1 MTDDLKPCPFCGGGI
16 TTIEGGGQTWR
27 GVNGYSDPQFYHLRH
42 FGKLSET
49 DDFPR
54 CFVEFRCRTEAEAI
68 AAWNT
73 RALTEQLEA
82 ARADAKEA
90 EAYAEE
96 LEKERDHWQ
105 DVAGREGVCMACRGP
120 RGAPEPYGCSDCLNT
135 GYCGEWHNEMQEL
148 REERERLALAIC
160 GGEDAPGY
168 ANAQTVETL
177 EKVARDNANA
187 TMEQINRTLAAEAKL
202 AKAVEALGAI
212 VVDDTWGLDHDVYM
226 MCRATLKEI
235 KGESH
240 E

>member
-82 ARADAKEA
+82 VLQAAK
-90 EAYAEE
+90 
-96 LEKERDHWQ
+96 
-105 DVAGREGVCMACRGP
+105 P
-120 RGAPEPYGCSDCLNT
+120 
-135 GYCGEWHNEMQEL
+135 
-148 REERERLALAIC
+148 
-160 GGEDAPGY
+160 
-168 ANAQTVETL
+168 
-177 EKVARDNANA
+177 
-187 TMEQINRTLAAEAKL
+187 LAAMAERYDPEDDDGDLECWSGL
-202 AKAVEALGAI
+202 AVPKIKHIRALRTAI
-212 VVDDTWGLDHDVYM
+212 AGLKIEYP
-226 MCRATLKEI
+226 E
-235 KGESH
+235 
-240 E
+240 

>member
-96 LEKERDHWQ
+96 LEAKVENLTKHHANMADPRYWEGRYRD
-105 DVAGREGVCMACRGP
+105 
-120 RGAPEPYGCSDCLNT
+120 
-135 GYCGEWHNEMQEL
+135 
-148 REERERLALAIC
+148 
-160 GGEDAPGY
+160 
-168 ANAQTVETL
+168 
-177 EKVARDNANA
+177 EK
-187 TMEQINRTLAAEAKL
+187 AKL
-202 AKAVEALGAI
+202 AKAVEALGSI
-212 VVDDTWGLDHDVYM
+212 ELYGSDTLSGRTDGPADAKWHREGVKEMRDRARTTLAEIDSSEAVTPYGL
-226 MCRATLKEI
+226 EGE
-235 KGESH
+235 KG
-240 E
+240 